1 MQGQAW
7 TTGLVMLVW
16 TQGHVPVDL
25 DQNDT
30 EAAEGSFVN
39 IVVNKQDGV
48 HIEDAGRFG

>member
-1 MQGQAW
+1 MDEH
-7 TTGLVMLVW
+7 W

-30 EAAEGSFVN
+30 EAAEESFVN

-48 HIEDAGRFG
+48 HVEDAGRFG